1 MRKRLVSDVIVSS
14 EPISA
19 DKKFWVIRSGKD
31 AVYYN
36 HFRKNNLIAI
46 GHTEGLDVGDI
57 EGELSTDDADTILA
71 LYQTS
76 LNDKGEAKSVI
87 SRQVGQVRQF
97 ITLVNEGDT
106 VLTITDS
113 KVLAGRVTSKCYYD
127 DTELKVYPDDQ
138 DDGCYFP
145 LRIKVEWGKAQA
157 RDYIP
162 YIIDKSFRNTGTIFS
177 LSEEDKVKA
186 LNHWLHPIHFVDDE
200 VRCSINIKSHQ
211 RLSNRELSSLSS
223 VYDQLELLASF
234 IANFENPEDATVE
247 GFLLFL
253 EEQSLT
259 YGYQLTAQHAFMS
272 PGHQFIQLKGTK
284 EQITAFA
291 LAFACLFNSN
301 VVFAEDDAN
310 NEVLTEKVIELARVI
325 KTERVSQSMNSLQAE
340 MQKQIVQDIEFEE
353 PVPSEDAML

>member
-1 MRKRLVSDVIVSS
+1 MSNVIVSS

-19 DKKFWVIRSGKD
+19 DENFWVIRSGKD

-36 HFRKNNLIAI
+36 HFRKNNVIAI
-46 GHTEGLDVGDI
+46 GHTEGLDVGEI
-57 EGELSTDDADTILA
+57 EGELSNDNIDTILA
-71 LYQTS
+71 LYHTS
-76 LNDKGEAKSVI
+76 LHQKGEAKSVI

-97 ITLVNEGDT
+97 LTLVKVGDT

-113 KVLAGRVTSKCYYD
+113 KVLAGRVISKCYYD
-127 DTELKVYPDDQ
+127 ETELKVNPDDEA
-138 DDGCYFP
+138 DGCFFP
-145 LRIKVEWGKAQA
+145 LRINVEWGKAQA

-186 LNHWLHPIHFVDDE
+186 LNHWLHPIHFIEDE
-200 VRCSINIKSHQ
+200 VRCSINIKSQ
-211 RLSNRELSSLSS
+211 EKLSNRELSSLSS
-223 VYDQLELLASF
+223 VYDQLELLASY
-234 IANFENPEDATVE
+234 IASFDDPTEASVE
-247 GFLLFL
+247 GFEEFL
-253 EEQSLT
+253 QERSLT

-284 EQITAFA
+284 AQITAFA

-301 VVFAEDDAN
+301 VVFAEAEAN
-310 NEVLTEKVIELARVI
+310 NAALTEKVIELAQVI
-325 KTERVSQSMNSLQAE
+325 KTERVTQSIDSLQAE